1 MTAAAANFD
10 PRTTLARPDLAEQA
24 LEGLVHAAAYRAARP
39 MRCTAAVADVH
50 RDAEGAEPIDELIFG
65 EAFDVLESR
74 GERVW
79 GQARRD
85 GVVGWVDRAVLAEG
99 APLAGARVAVVG
111 AALPLNALVAE
122 PHGEDLR
129 PIGTFERDPVAV
141 AERLLGVPHRL
152 GARSSRATDCCGLV
166 QQALYACG
174 RAAPR
179 YADQQAELGE
189 PVGRDDAGRGDL
201 VVWLH
206 PGAGPWNGH
215 SAFLLD
221 GQRVLHATGAHG
233 AVVVES
239 LAEAE
244 ARYAAEGFSPPRFRR
259 L

>member
-1 MTAAAANFD
+1 MTAAAAPFD

-24 LEGLVHAAAYRAARP
+24 LEGLVRADAYRAARP
-39 MRCTAAVADVH
+39 MRCTAPVADIH
-50 RDAEGAEPIDELIFG
+50 DDAVGGEPVDELIFG

-74 GERVW
+74 GDRVW

-85 GVVGWVDRAVLAEG
+85 GVVGWVDRAALSEG
-99 APLAGARVAVVG
+99 APPPGASVSAVSS
-111 AALPLNALVAE
+111 ALPLNALVAE
-122 PHGEDLR
+122 ARGDDLR
-129 PIGTFERDPVAV
+129 PIGSFERDPLTV

-152 GARSSRATDCCGLV
+152 GARSSRATDCCGLI

-179 YADQQAELGE
+179 YADQQAELGDE
-189 PVGRDDAGRGDL
+189 IARADARRGDL

-215 SAFLLD
+215 SAFVLD
-221 GQRVLHATGAHG
+221 AQRVLHATGAHG
-233 AVVVES
+233 AVVIEP

-244 ARYAAEGFSPPRFRR
+244 ARYAAEGFSAPRFRR